1 VEGRILRV
9 EEILNVLPESL
20 QEKFL
25 AKLEKISEK
34 YGVEVKEGW
43 IEVKERIFCGKYSR
57 CQKCASGQGH
67 VGPFYYFHFRVN
79 GKLRTAYLGKPK
91 EGNSKPLR
99 KTETWKDWLDMS
111 PEQLRSHLQTLS
123 AEQIRSIAKSILSPE
138 QLRKGKNKLIETIIF
153 TLKEFKAHMK
163 IGPPAE
169 DNASLCEE
177 CEWFEDNRCS
187 WQENAAIFT
196 CHFQPK
202 KKDNCSQIPGLK
214 PSKIK
219 VTPQE
224 AIVNSLILEA
234 RKKMTRGQIYHK
246 HKD

>member
-1 VEGRILRV
+1 LRV

-123 AEQIRSIAKSILSPE
+123 AEQIRSIAKSILSHE
-138 QLRKGKNKLIETIIF
+138 QLRKGKNELIETIIF
-153 TLKEFKAHMK
+153 TLKEIKAHMK
-163 IGPPAE
+163 IGPP
-169 DNASLCEE
+169 
-177 CEWFEDNRCS
+177 
-187 WQENAAIFT
+187 I
-196 CHFQPK
+196 P
-202 KKDNCSQIPGLK
+202 QIPGLK
-214 PSKIK
+214 LSKIE
-219 VTPQE
+219 VTPRE
-224 AIVNSLILEA
+224 AFVNSLILEA
-234 RKKMTRGQIYHK
+234 RKKITRGQIYHK